1 MNFLKDEHFTKE
13 TALKSRDH
21 LLNIYSVPKE
31 HMTVRGHQEAD
42 FGIEKLPKLARH
54 PHRVHKSPHE
64 IINETDETKTSTE
77 LDQNED
83 LEGQQHIFSD
93 FHKERKLSYLM
104 EDQFLIKEED
114 EPNEDKDEENE
125 DEEEVEETE
134 NTDDEN

>member
-1 MNFLKDEHFTKE
+1 
-13 TALKSRDH
+13 
-21 LLNIYSVPKE
+21 VPKE

-83 LEGQQHIFSD
+83 LEGQQHIFSGAGLWGTAPSARPA
-93 FHKERKLSYLM
+93 HLQR
-104 EDQFLIKEED
+104 
-114 EPNEDKDEENE
+114 
-125 DEEEVEETE
+125 
-134 NTDDEN
+134 